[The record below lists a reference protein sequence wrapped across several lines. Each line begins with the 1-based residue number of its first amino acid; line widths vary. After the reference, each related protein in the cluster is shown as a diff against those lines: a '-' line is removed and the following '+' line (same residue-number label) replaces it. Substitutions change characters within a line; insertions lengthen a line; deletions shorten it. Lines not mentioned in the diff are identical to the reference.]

1 MNDIIKSEFARKGI
15 HLSNAII
22 PLSYYYF
29 FPDKIDMIIVLAAFL
44 IFCFFIEIY
53 RKNNHKLSTF
63 FSIWFDFMMRDKEK
77 KGEITG
83 ATWVFVGALFTIL
96 LVPDPFNI
104 ISLLFLSFGD
114 TFAAIIG
121 IKFPYIK
128 LGRKT
133 LSGSIA
139 GFFACLTIGLV
150 IDIPVTYGVIVLGAF
165 VAMFIEILPLPVNDN
180 VSIPIFSGLS
190 MYFFSFIL

>member
-1 MNDIIKSEFARKGI
+1 MNDIIKSEFARKAI
-15 HLSNAII
+15 HLSNVII

-29 FPDKIDMIIVLAAFL
+29 FPDKIDMIIILAFFL

-53 RKNNHKLSTF
+53 RKKNLKLSRF
-63 FSIWFDFMMRDKEK
+63 FSNWFEFMMRDKEK
-77 KGEITG
+77 KGDLTG

-104 ISLLFLSFGD
+104 LSLLFLSFGD

-121 IKFPYIK
+121 TKLPYIK
-128 LGRKT
+128 IGRKT

-139 GFFACLTIGLV
+139 GFFSCIIIGLV
-150 IDIPVTYGVIVLGAF
+150 IDIPINNEIIILGAF
-165 VAMFIEILPLPVNDN
+165 MAMFIEVLPLPVNDN

-190 MYFFSFIL
+190 MYYFSLII

>member
-1 MNDIIKSEFARKGI
+1 MNDIIKSEFARKAI

-29 FPDKIDMIIVLAAFL
+29 MPEKIDMIITLATFL

-53 RKNNHKLSTF
+53 RKNNNKLSTF
-63 FSIWFDFMMRDKEK
+63 FSNWFEFMMRDKEK

-96 LVPDPFNI
+96 LVPNPFNV

-114 TFAAIIG
+114 AFAAIIG
-121 IKFPYIK
+121 MKFPYIK

-133 LSGSIA
+133 LSGSLA
-139 GFFACLTIGLV
+139 GFFACLTIGL
-150 IDIPVTYGVIVLGAF
+150 IIGIPIAYEIIILGAF
-165 VAMFIEILPLPVNDN
+165 MAMFIEILPLPFNDN

-190 MYFFSFIL
+190 MYYFSLII

>member
-1 MNDIIKSEFARKGI
+1 MNDLMKSEFARKAI

-22 PLSYYYF
+22 PLSYHYF
-29 FPDKIDMIIVLAAFL
+29 FSDKIDMIIVLASFL
-44 IFCFFIEIY
+44 IFCFFIEVY
-53 RKNNHKLSTF
+53 RKNNHVLSRI
-63 FSIWFDFMMRDKEK
+63 FSNWFEFMMRDKEK
-77 KGEITG
+77 KGELTG

-121 IKFPYIK
+121 TRFPYIK

-139 GFFACLTIGLV
+139 GFTACLTIGLA
-150 IDIPVTYGVIVLGAF
+150 IDIPIAYEIIIIGAF
-165 VAMFIEILPLPVNDN
+165 MAMFVEILPLPVNDN

-190 MYFFSFIL
+190 MYYFSLII

>member
-1 MNDIIKSEFARKGI
+1 MNDIIKSEFARKAI
-15 HLSNAII
+15 HLSNVII

-29 FPDKIDMIIVLAAFL
+29 FPDKIDMIIILAFFL

-53 RKNNHKLSTF
+53 RKKNLKLSRF
-63 FSIWFDFMMRDKEK
+63 FSNWFEFMMRDKEK
-77 KGEITG
+77 KGDLTG

-104 ISLLFLSFGD
+104 LSLLFLSFGD

-121 IKFPYIK
+121 TKLPYIK
-128 LGRKT
+128 IGRKT

-139 GFFACLTIGLV
+139 GFFSCIIIGLV
-150 IDIPVTYGVIVLGAF
+150 IDIPINIEIIILGAF
-165 VAMFIEILPLPVNDN
+165 MAMFIEVLPLPVNDN

-190 MYFFSFIL
+190 MYYFSLII